1 MTLMKKI
8 EKNASNLNKVLKEI
22 NSKTKEDANAIDKEW
37 FDFLQKQGKLNT
49 NGKVYTASQAVSE
62 AKKQKERIMYIFA
75 KSSAEKQLELIKKL
89 TYLNNII
96 VEYES
101 KFNDKENAKKQI
113 TNYDA
118 AAKKANAV
126 KDSINDS
133 ISKIDEELEQL
144 KTQFEEIKNDFSFSG
159 ESNNKELL
167 KELSKIEKQK
177 AELLEF
183 KKCLTEIITLKD
195 EKNYLV
201 KATAKLSKK
210 YYPAVEF
217 YYNII
222 KANSIDMRDVNIE
235 IKPKKDDN
243 PTKNLDE
250 IRGKINELLNKVR
263 TEKNLGYL
271 DEVLKL
277 IEELEDEKEK
287 EEFLKQIKEIEES
300 FKKNGNEFY
309 KKAMELFDVA
319 DNSGLFIDFNKA
331 VKFVKTNKEQLEE
344 FKEEI
349 ETRIRTTINSNT
361 KLFEE
366 LLAKLEEKISK
377 QQLLEENEM
386 VTIKDKYQF
395 LRKNDAEYYRERL
408 NNVISVYNMETQEI
422 DKTNYNQEEDKKY
435 GFFARVSE
443 FFGKGITLLSGTK
456 VAYNISK
463 KRLEKALEKFN
474 NAEDEEEKEHY
485 QEKIEKIENTLVQ
498 QDTASGVRLYSA
510 RNYIRKIKPKLYSN
524 EELTNHETKKLER
537 SQRNII
543 NKVSKKLNKVTNRED
558 INEIKVRVINVLD
571 QYVEMLATC
580 YFDYN
585 KVAYFEEEVQKAKNF
600 LYKSRDILTPEEF
613 SGYEDQI
620 ILIYNYRTATD
631 GNIYELSM
639 REDENGVS
647 YEVDSIIENS
657 YLDANVYKNSC
668 SHVLRRK

>member
-8 EKNASNLNKVLKEI
+8 EKNASDLNKILKEI
-22 NSKTKEDANAIDKEW
+22 NNNARQEANAIDNEW
-37 FDFLQKQGKLNT
+37 FDFLKKQGKLKT
-49 NGKVYTASQAVSE
+49 NGKVYTASDAVAE
-62 AKKQKERIMYIFA
+62 AKRQKERIMYIFA
-75 KSSAEKQLELIKKL
+75 KSDSKKQLELIETI

-96 VEYES
+96 CEYES
-101 KFNDKENAKKQI
+101 KFEAKETAKKQI
-113 TNYDA
+113 TNYEA

-144 KTQFEEIKNDFSFSG
+144 RIRFEEIKKEFDFSAG
-159 ESNNKELL
+159 ANNKDLM

-183 KKCLTEIITLKD
+183 KKCLSEIITLKD

-222 KANSIDMRDVNIE
+222 KANSINMKDVSLNINNDNKKNLEE
-235 IKPKKDDN
+235 IKA
-243 PTKNLDE
+243 
-250 IRGKINELLNKVR
+250 KINELLNKVR

-271 DEVLKL
+271 DEALKL

-287 EEFLKQIKEIEES
+287 EDFLKQIEEIKES
-300 FKKNGNEFY
+300 FKKNDNEFY
-309 KKAMELFDVA
+309 NKAIELFDIA
-319 DNSGLFIDFNKA
+319 ENSGMFIDFTKA
-331 VKFVKTNKEQLEE
+331 VKFAKTNKVQLEE
-344 FKEEI
+344 FESELEK
-349 ETRIRTTINSNT
+349 RIIKIINSNT
-361 KLFEE
+361 KTFEE
-366 LLAKLEEKISK
+366 LLAKIESKISK
-377 QQLLEENEM
+377 QQLLEETEI
-386 VTIKDKYQF
+386 VTLKDKYQF
-395 LRKNDAEYYRERL
+395 LREADTEHYYERL
-408 NNVISVYNMETQEI
+408 KNVISVYNMETQEI
-422 DKTNYNQEEDKKY
+422 AKTNYNQDEDKKY
-435 GFFARVSE
+435 GFFARFSE

-474 NAEDEEEKEHY
+474 NAEDEEEKEY
-485 QEKIEKIENTLVQ
+485 YKEKVEKIENTLVQ
-498 QDTASGVRLYSA
+498 QDTASGVRLYCA

-524 EELTNHETKKLER
+524 EELAKHETKKLER

-558 INEIKVRVINVLD
+558 INEIKVRIINVLD

-613 SGYEDQI
+613 LGYENQI

-639 REDENGVS
+639 KEDENGIS
-647 YEVDSIIENS
+647 YEVDSIIKNS
-657 YLDANVYKNSC
+657 YLDANVYRNAC